1 MVGIFE
7 GKKLLRSEDV
17 AEVLGVKTSTIS
29 NWVAQKFI
37 PFIKFGEGKKSLV
50 RFSPKKLNQWLDE
63 MSHDPEDENELP
75 ARPSK
80 MKKTRQKT
88 IDRFNQFAAE
98 M

>member
-1 MVGIFE
+1 MTGIFE
-7 GKKLLRSEDV
+7 GKKLLSVNDV
-17 AEVLGVKTSTIS
+17 AEVLQVKPSTIS
-29 NWVAQKFI
+29 YWLAQKRI

-75 ARPSK
+75 AKPSK
-80 MKKTRQKT
+80 MKKARQKT